1 MTVGKRLKEERKRLG
16 LTQDEMA
23 VQLGLT
29 RYAQLNF
36 EKDVN
41 LPGGAYLLAALERGV
56 DVMYVLYGHRAQLD
70 PADRLLLSAFKDAS
84 PAARNAVLAALG
96 LSADASSSKTGT
108 GPVLSFN
115 KSEIG
120 SIISTTAPIDQ
131 SNMQI
136 VVGGRKK
143 KRASDQHRDWTAA
156 RGKFAVLGY
165 TNVNCRHTVHRQQ
178 KSRRPI
184 TGGFR

>member
-36 EKDVN
+36 EKDIN
-41 LPGGAYLLAALERGV
+41 LPGGAYLLAALDRGV
-56 DVMYVLYGHRAQLD
+56 DVMYVLSGHRAQLD
-70 PADRLLLSAFKDAS
+70 LADRRLLSAFKDAS
-84 PAARNAVLAALG
+84 PAARNAALSALG
-96 LSADASSSKTGT
+96 LLTDVSSKEGA
-108 GPVLSFN
+108 GPVLSLN
-115 KSEIG
+115 NSDVG
-120 SIISTTAPIDQ
+120 QAVSTTAMVDQ

-143 KRASDQHRDWTAA
+143 KS
-156 RGKFAVLGY
+156 K
-165 TNVNCRHTVHRQQ
+165 
-178 KSRRPI
+178 
-184 TGGFR
+184 

>member
-56 DVMYVLYGHRAQLD
+56 DVMYVLSGHRAQLD

-84 PAARNAVLAALG
+84 PPARNAVLAALG

-143 KRASDQHRDWTAA
+143 KS
-156 RGKFAVLGY
+156 K
-165 TNVNCRHTVHRQQ
+165 
-178 KSRRPI
+178 
-184 TGGFR
+184 

>member
-1 MTVGKRLKEERKRLG
+1 MTVGKRLKDERKRLG

-36 EKDVN
+36 EKDIN
-41 LPGGAYLLAALERGV
+41 LPGGAYLLAALDRGV
-56 DVMYVLYGHRAQLD
+56 DVMYVLSGQRTQLD

-84 PAARNAVLAALG
+84 PAARNAALAALG
-96 LSADASSSKTGT
+96 LLSDASSSKASP

-115 KSEIG
+115 NNEIG
-120 SIISTTAPIDQ
+120 SVISTNAPIDQ

-136 VVGGRKK
+136 TVGGRKK
-143 KRASDQHRDWTAA
+143 RSPDQPKHRTVGPRKRVR
-156 RGKFAVLGY
+156 Y
-165 TNVNCRHTVHRQQ
+165 RQ
-178 KSRRPI
+178 RPADV
-184 TGGFR
+184 

>member
-1 MTVGKRLKEERKRLG
+1 MTVGKRLKDERKRLG

-36 EKDVN
+36 EKDIN
-41 LPGGAYLLAALERGV
+41 LPGGAYLLAALDRGV
-56 DVMYVLYGHRAQLD
+56 DVMYVLSGQRTQLD

-84 PAARNAVLAALG
+84 PAARNAALAALG
-96 LSADASSSKTGT
+96 LLSDASSSKASP

-115 KSEIG
+115 NNEIG
-120 SIISTTAPIDQ
+120 SVISTNAPIDQ

-136 VVGGRKK
+136 TVGGRKK
-143 KRASDQHRDWTAA
+143 E
-156 RGKFAVLGY
+156 VLINLNIGQL
-165 TNVNCRHTVHRQQ
+165 VLAKECVIGSGRQ
-178 KSRRPI
+178 
-184 TGGFR
+184 TFRC

>member
-36 EKDVN
+36 EKDIN
-41 LPGGAYLLAALERGV
+41 LPGGAYLLAALDRGV
-56 DVMYVLYGHRAQLD
+56 DVMYVLSGHRAQLD
-70 PADRLLLSAFKDAS
+70 PADRLLLSAFKDAA

-96 LSADASSSKTGT
+96 LVSDASSSNTGA
-108 GPVLSFN
+108 GPVLLFDNSDV
-115 KSEIG
+115 G
-120 SIISTTAPIDQ
+120 QAVSTTAIVDQ

-143 KRASDQHRDWTAA
+143 KS
-156 RGKFAVLGY
+156 K
-165 TNVNCRHTVHRQQ
+165 
-178 KSRRPI
+178 
-184 TGGFR
+184 